1 MDPQIEQ
8 WISERRQTYLD
19 PAGREI
25 AVLDDAAAQA
35 AANQAGCSLGTVY
48 RTALAQNVWPLRY
61 VRNHDSLSIEAQYRL
76 ATAAVAVIGAGGLG
90 GTVILLLARMGIGSL
105 TVVDSDRFDE
115 TNLNRQALST
125 TASIGRSKSEAAA
138 DMVRQINAAVEVRT
152 FQTVFNTQ
160 NAAKILEKVDVTVDA
175 LDNIPDR
182 LVLGKEARKRGI
194 PMIHGAIAGF
204 EGQVITIFPEDPGL
218 ESLYGENVR
227 RSDPQRPE
235 AVLGVPT
242 VTPAMIAGL
251 QAMEVV
257 KVLLLRGQPLRK
269 TMLHVDLEHGRFDAF
284 QL

>member
-1 MDPQIEQ
+1 MDPRLDQ
-8 WISERRQTYLD
+8 WISDQRQTYFD

-25 AVLDDAAAQA
+25 AVLDDTAAQA
-35 AANQAGCSLGTVY
+35 AAHRAGCSLGAVY
-48 RTALAQNVWPLRY
+48 RRALAQKVWPLRY
-61 VRNHDSLSIEAQYRL
+61 VRNHDSLSIEEQYRL

-105 TVVDSDRFDE
+105 TVVDSDGFDE

-125 TASIGRSKSEAAA
+125 TASIGQPKSETAA
-138 DMVRQINAAVEVRT
+138 DMVRQINGAVAVRT
-152 FQTVFNTQ
+152 FQTTFNSK
-160 NAAKILEKVDVTVDA
+160 NAQEILDEIDVTVDA

-194 PMIHGAIAGF
+194 PLIHGAIAGF

-218 ESLYGENVR
+218 ENIYGEDVR

-235 AVLGVPT
+235 AILGVPT

-257 KVLLLRGQPLRK
+257 KVLLRRGQPLRK
-269 TMLHVDLEHGRFDAF
+269 TMLHVDLEHGRFDEF

>member
-1 MDPQIEQ
+1 MDPQLEQ
-8 WISERRQTYLD
+8 WISDRRQTHLN

-25 AVLDDAAAQA
+25 AILDDTTAQA
-35 AANQAGCSLGTVY
+35 AANQADCSLGAVY
-48 RTALAQNVWPLRY
+48 RAALAQNVWPLRY
-61 VRNHDSLSIEAQYRL
+61 VRNHDSLSVEEQYRL

-105 TVVDSDRFDE
+105 TVVDSDGFDE

-125 TASIGRSKSEAAA
+125 TASIGKPKSEVAA

-152 FQTVFNTQ
+152 FQTAFNAQ
-160 NAAKILEKVDVTVDA
+160 NAREILDEIDVAVDA

-182 LVLGKEARKRGI
+182 LELGKEARKRGI
-194 PMIHGAIAGF
+194 PLIHGAIAGF

-218 ESLYGENVR
+218 ETLYGENLR

-242 VTPAMIAGL
+242 VTPAIIAGL

-257 KVLLLRGQPLRK
+257 KVLLRRGQPLRK
-269 TMLHVDLEHGRFDAF
+269 TMLHVDLEHGCFNAF

>member
-1 MDPQIEQ
+1 MDPQLEQ
-8 WISERRQTYLD
+8 WISDQRQRHLD

-35 AANQAGCSLGTVY
+35 VANQAGCSLGAVY
-48 RTALAQNVWPLRY
+48 RAALAQSVWPLRY
-61 VRNHDSLSIEAQYRL
+61 IRNHDSLSTQEQYRL

-90 GTVILLLARMGIGSL
+90 GTVILLLARMGIGRL
-105 TVVDSDRFDE
+105 IVVDSDGFDE

-125 TASIGRSKSEAAA
+125 TASIGKPKSEAAA
-138 DMVRQINAAVEVRT
+138 DMVQQINAAVEVHT
-152 FQTVFNTQ
+152 FQTAFNSQ
-160 NAAKILEKVDVTVDA
+160 NATKILDKVDVTVDA

-194 PMIHGAIAGF
+194 PLIHGAIAGF
-204 EGQVITIFPEDPGL
+204 EGQVVTIFPEDPGL
-218 ESLYGENVR
+218 ETLYGENVR

-242 VTPAMIAGL
+242 ITPAMIAGL
-251 QAMEVV
+251 QAMEVL
-257 KVLLLRGQPLRK
+257 KVLLRRGQPLRK
-269 TMLHVDLEHGRFDAF
+269 TMLHVDLEHGHFDAY